1 MHFHCWKVS
10 QNVSVQKSKE
20 KTTVLNQITPND
32 CMLLEHPVSN
42 KRVIVEGALTG
53 VKGVTMYRCL

>member
-10 QNVSVQKSKE
+10 QNVSLQKSEE

-32 CMLLEHPVSN
+32 CMLLEHPVS
-42 KRVIVEGALTG
+42 
-53 VKGVTMYRCL
+53 Y